1 MRVYYA
7 ADAVYLGLR
16 SLDARRYLC
25 AMWIVCG
32 ALRSVYEDR
41 LSAGES
47 ALMASTLRVVR
58 DVVIR
63 GEATAD
69 AVAGAARLSEQWY
82 EMTSEREAEVMPGQ
96 WNTWVVF
103 RDLASE
109 ITGAGPRYESAE
121 RVDLAAT
128 DCWREHLPGPLLD
141 DVDEEADDSSP
152 MALTLAFLE
161 LAVAGTAGL
170 PEERLREMG
179 WDPVLVQ
186 AEISGG
192 SAPLVSAVRR
202 RPGPVGGRRRRPRAS
217 S

>member
-1 MRVYYA
+1 MRVQDA

-32 ALRSVYEDR
+32 ALRSAYEDR
-41 LSAGES
+41 LSADES
-47 ALMASTLRVVR
+47 VLMASTLRVVR
-58 DVVIR
+58 DVVIS
-63 GEATAD
+63 GEPTAD

-82 EMTSEREAEVMPGQ
+82 QMTTEREAEVMPGQ

-109 ITGAGPRYESAE
+109 ITGVAPRYESAE

-128 DCWREHLPGPLLD
+128 DRLREHLRGPLLND
-141 DVDEEADDSSP
+141 PDEEADESSP
-152 MALTLAFLE
+152 MAHMLAFLE

-170 PEERLREMG
+170 PEERLRDLD
-179 WDPVLVQ
+179 WDPSQVQ

-192 SAPLVSAVRR
+192 SAL
-202 RPGPVGGRRRRPRAS
+202 
-217 S
+217 